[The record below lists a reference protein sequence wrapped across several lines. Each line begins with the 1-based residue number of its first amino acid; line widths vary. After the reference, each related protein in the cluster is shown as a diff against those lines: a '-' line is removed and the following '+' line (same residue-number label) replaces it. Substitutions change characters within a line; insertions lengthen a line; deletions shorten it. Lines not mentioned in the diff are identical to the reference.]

1 MRSVRFVYCLIWENN
16 DRMRIFVGDGLAVGG
31 ENIVE
36 AWLDIDNGLV
46 RHPSQELGI
55 IAAGDQYIRI
65 L

>member
-1 MRSVRFVYCLIWENN
+1 
-16 DRMRIFVGDGLAVGG
+16 MRIFVGDGLAVGG